1 MAGRADEPTAEVSRH
16 TVPTLR
22 AAYRRVSLSDSF
34 GRVVPTVR
42 CFTLTRVS
50 QTMRPFRLTDD
61 KQFTQIGRDEMST
74 SWKTGEPLPGT
85 EVAVVGGGLAGLA
98 AATILGRAGRAA
110 VVFEKASH
118 PGGRA
123 VTTRSGPF
131 SFNLGPHAVYE
142 AGAGKQVLCRLGIE
156 PRGGVVTGNGAQGLR
171 RGRLAPLPSTPASL
185 ASTSLLGVRGKLEFA
200 RLLAGLGR
208 LDVEQLQNVSVAEWL
223 DRELRQPDARQLVE
237 TLLRVSTYA
246 ADTRRL
252 SAGTALAQLQRAM
265 SASVRYLD
273 GGWQTLVDQ
282 LRAAAE
288 AAGVRIVTGARVVD
302 VAYDEGVREVRLA
315 DGTAWSVSATI
326 LAVAPSEAASMV
338 AGRAHATLAAWAAA
352 AQPVLAASLDVGL
365 ARLPRPRLTYV
376 FGVDEPL
383 YLSVHSKYAKLGP
396 EGTAMIHVMRY
407 LDETAPADPAEIERQ
422 LEGLLDLAQ
431 PGWRD
436 VVVAR
441 RFLPRLV
448 VANALPTAAQG
459 GAPGRP
465 GPAVPDVAGLYVAG
479 DWVGPEGLLSDAALA
494 SAESAALAALQAASP
509 ARAVA

>member
-1 MAGRADEPTAEVSRH
+1 
-16 TVPTLR
+16 
-22 AAYRRVSLSDSF
+22 
-34 GRVVPTVR
+34 
-42 CFTLTRVS
+42 
-50 QTMRPFRLTDD
+50 
-61 KQFTQIGRDEMST
+61 
-74 SWKTGEPLPGT
+74 
-85 EVAVVGGGLAGLA
+85 
-98 AATILGRAGRAA
+98 
-110 VVFEKASH
+110 
-118 PGGRA
+118 
-123 VTTRSGPF
+123 
-131 SFNLGPHAVYE
+131 
-142 AGAGKQVLCRLGIE
+142 
-156 PRGGVVTGNGAQGLR
+156 
-171 RGRLAPLPSTPASL
+171 
-185 ASTSLLGVRGKLEFA
+185 
-200 RLLAGLGR
+200 
-208 LDVEQLQNVSVAEWL
+208 
-223 DRELRQPDARQLVE
+223 
-237 TLLRVSTYA
+237 
-246 ADTRRL
+246 
-252 SAGTALAQLQRAM
+252 M

-448 VANALPTAAQG
+448 VANALLTAAQG